1 MCTDKECEMYHRGT
15 VMDGLEYLNSLQ
27 PWQGQGNFSLQAIK
41 LVLDYLKLPQNQFR
55 SVHVSGTNGKGSV
68 CAAIAR
74 ILQLEGF
81 RVGLTI
87 SPHLLRVNE
96 RIVIDGEEISD
107 EFLNDLG
114 GEIQEASRSLHVQLS
129 FHEALTVAAFL
140 AFCESKVDW
149 AVVEVG
155 LGGRLD
161 SSNVIWRPDLSILTT
176 IARDHIEVL
185 GGTERSIAIEKS
197 GIIKSYSQVV
207 IGNIRP
213 DLQRIVAERC
223 REKRSKLMVLGSDF
237 EVKGQSSNQFT
248 YVSSGLE
255 VPLAKSLAGDH
266 QAENMAL
273 AFHGCRNL
281 GVSLDSCIRGIAS
294 VYWPARLELIQWA
307 GKEILID
314 CAHNVPAMETFLN
327 YLKTHYKKP
336 VNVIFGVLDTKE
348 WEPMLKLLIPL
359 SNKWLLLQPPSARA
373 VPSSRVREFLS
384 SNGVSFSQIFDSTG
398 SLKEYIQ
405 RDTDSDS
412 HDYVA
417 VGSMYLLGKLLESR

>member
-1 MCTDKECEMYHRGT
+1 MYHGGT
-15 VMDGLEYLNSLQ
+15 VMDGLGYLNSLQ
-27 PWQGQGNFSLQAIK
+27 PWQGQGDFSLRSIK
-41 LVLDYLKLPQNQFR
+41 SVLRYFKFPQDQFR

-68 CAAIAR
+68 CAAIAK

-81 RVGLTI
+81 KVGLTI
-87 SPHLLRVNE
+87 SPHLIRVNE

-107 EFLNDLG
+107 QVLNALG
-114 GEIQEASRSLHVQLS
+114 MKIQEASCHLNVKLS
-129 FHEALTVAAFL
+129 FHEALTAVAFL
-140 AFCESKVDW
+140 AFCESRVDW

-161 SSNVIWRPDLSILTT
+161 SSNVIWRPELSILTT

-185 GGTERSIAIEKS
+185 GGTEESIAIEKS
-197 GIIKSYSQVV
+197 GIIKSHSQVV

-223 REKRSKLMVLGSDF
+223 REKRSKLMSLGQDF
-237 EVKGQSSNQFT
+237 EIKEQSSDTFI
-248 YVSSGLE
+248 YCSSSLE
-255 VPLAKSLAGDH
+255 VLVEKSLAGDH

-273 AFHGCRNL
+273 AFHACRIL
-281 GVSLDSCIRGIAS
+281 GVSPESCIKGISS
-294 VYWPARLELIQWA
+294 VRWPARLELIEWA

-314 CAHNVPAMETFLN
+314 CAHNVPAVERFLH
-327 YLKTHYKKP
+327 YLKKNYEKP
-336 VNVIFGVLDTKE
+336 VNIIFGALETKE
-348 WEPMLKLLIPL
+348 WEQMLKLLIPL

-373 VPSSRVREFLS
+373 VPSSKVSGYLS
-384 SNGVSFSQIFDSTG
+384 GNGVSSYQIFDSTT
-398 SLKEYIQ
+398 SLKEYLQ
-405 RDTDSDS
+405 TDTNSEP